1 MKELCF
7 GSFITVLV
15 KCLAPTVSQKT
26 LIGTMLLQVNS
37 RYDICADDGATSA
50 LATGRKNLSDNVT
63 LYLDEMTPKGLS
75 DKFQKNVLCLLDA
88 NKSANIVLALKTIIA
103 EDKNIFDTTQIEFV
117 NGFTKAD
124 ILTRETFVLAELIA
138 GLFFYV
144 AKYTRN
150 DKREEMVREI
160 SEDFV
165 NSFDFRRNEIT
176 FIDSY
181 GMKNMDILNV
191 AVSDADTLRL
201 FAEES
206 GQCPYCTKPL
216 LPNKT
221 IMVELE
227 AGMDMLFCV
236 ECGTLV
242 NNSVEKK
249 DECKKIKTQYQK
261 RMNAIESVSSND
273 LPDVIRDLIIIIS
286 SGEPITDSEL
296 RMSPLKLEKKI
307 TDLRLLRKIKAY
319 VVDGMYE
326 MVNEAIEMLAAENK
340 LNVRLF
346 ERNIK
351 RMYEDAEDLESQSA
365 IFNLLVDRLYAKSGQ
380 KDYEACEILVSYF
393 VQRCE
398 VFNEI
403 TG

>member
-7 GSFITVLV
+7 GSFATVLV
-15 KCLAPTVSQKT
+15 NCLAPTVSQKK

-37 RYDICADDGATSA
+37 SYDICDDDGMTSA
-50 LATGRKNLSDNVT
+50 LTTGRKNLSDNVT
-63 LYLDEMTPKGLS
+63 LYLDDTNPKTLS
-75 DKFQKNVLCLLDA
+75 DKFRNNVLPMLDT

-103 EDKNIFDTTQIEFV
+103 EDKDIVDFTRIELV

-124 ILTRETFVLAELIA
+124 ILTRETFVLADLIA
-138 GLFFYV
+138 GLFLYV
-144 AKYTRN
+144 AKYRKN
-150 DKREEMVREI
+150 DKREEIVRAI

-165 NSFDFRRNEIT
+165 NSFSCRRNEIT
-176 FIDSY
+176 FVESY
-181 GMKNMDILNV
+181 GMKNMDILN
-191 AVSDADTLRL
+191 AALTNADTMSL

-242 NNSVEKK
+242 NNSAEKK

-346 ERNIK
+346 ERSIK

-403 TG
+403 TE